1 MLLMRDFKK
10 YGVWEISHKFTLQIY
25 ALTNNFPSQETYG
38 LSSQLRRASTSIST
52 NISEG
57 CGRDSDAEFSRFL
70 TIAVG
75 SASEVEY
82 LILLSKDLNYLDLK
96 TYEKLNEDINTIKRK
111 IYSLKQKLN

>member
-1 MLLMRDFKK
+1 MRDFKK